1 MIDAAD
7 NFEAQSQS
15 IPVSSLWQDPEAE
28 RILFLCDSIIA
39 QHETLPSDTRMTL
52 PVVGDF
58 LTVYLQETLG

>member
-15 IPVSSLWQDPEAE
+15 IPEAE

-52 PVVGDF
+52 PVVGDS
-58 LTVYLQETLG
+58 LTEYLQETLG